1 MNKSILLL
9 LVLIGVAI
17 TTQNV
22 SGKLDI
28 LGDTTSW
35 FSDDTFNI
43 AGEIRNNCTRDIDFV
58 KVTATLTMQ
67 LEL

>member
-43 AGEIRNNCTRDIDFV
+43 AGEIRNNGTRDVDFV
-58 KVTATLTMQ
+58 KVTATL
-67 LEL
+67 